1 MKNGRFTPE
10 EREELRKLPAV
21 DRVTATRIHCSS
33 EFKEDCMRRYGAGEK
48 PGRIFA
54 SVGLGSGVIGYKRI
68 ESAVYHWKEARS
80 KDAPTFAPAP
90 QAGHAGRIDTPKR
103 EKRDQAQSMLAG
115 WSSYEGRDA
124 GISSNRLRYTR

>member
-21 DRVTATRIHCSS
+21 DRVMATCIYCSS
-33 EFKEDCMRRYGAGEK
+33 EFKEDCMRRYGADEK

-54 SVGLGSGVIGYKRI
+54 SVGLGSDVIGCKRI
-68 ESAVYHWKEARS
+68 ERAVYHWKEARP
-80 KDAPTFAPAP
+80 KDALTLTPAP
-90 QAGHAGRIDTPKR
+90 QAGHAGRIDTLER
-103 EKRDQAQSMLAG
+103 GKRDQAQSMLAG